1 MIINESI
8 KDSCNDVKT
17 ILKYIFNV
25 NKIIDNLWRK

>member
-17 ILKYIFNV
+17 MLKYIFNV
-25 NKIIDNLWRK
+25 NKIANRW

>member
-25 NKIIDNLWRK
+25 NKIANRW